1 MIYLDVLR
9 YFYRCWKNKHCFSRI
24 SLLNSLLS
32 KANWN
37 LYQCEMC
44 LLYVTVKFK
53 KSGQFMLMAQKWLT
67 MLFLIVEVFA
77 NSSPFLETFIY
88 FKFIWWKISAKTIVI
103 RYSKVNQKEVL
114 RHYALSP
121 QTSAAI
127 TLLYSYVYLI
137 WFIEFHKSDSGGK
150 IWCFLPYLICRIRF
164 FKTLV
169 QTLRLHAFF
178 ISNTFISNARLK
190 LAKNQAKL
198 FAFFIHAII
207 QKQ

>member
-1 MIYLDVLR
+1 
-9 YFYRCWKNKHCFSRI
+9 
-24 SLLNSLLS
+24 
-32 KANWN
+32 
-37 LYQCEMC
+37 
-44 LLYVTVKFK
+44 
-53 KSGQFMLMAQKWLT
+53 MLMAQKWLT

-77 NSSPFLETFIY
+77 NSSPFLETFTY

-150 IWCFLPYLICRIRF
+150 IWCFLPYPICRIRF

-190 LAKNQAKL
+190 LAKNQAKNKQNLEPELSLLENYSL
-198 FAFFIHAII
+198 FSSTLLSKNNRRYSKKYTKGKWVSFDDVIWLIAMKMTLIMKSRSQKI
-207 QKQ
+207 QYK